1 MSIWQAPPS
10 EDASESASTE
20 PRSATS
26 RQVHEYM
33 QRPVDKGLLTS
44 SGSSGPPARRNNPTK
59 VDTHKIPKKV
69 HILCFVPMCVNGTRI
84 STGSRRQSLRRRSH
98 LPCRSRLSVMAPYV
112 LDAPAHRTRARP
124 SRRSEKR
131 SAPHI
136 LILKFWEFGNSE
148 ILGNFGN
155 FWEFILY
162 SEILGIPKLTLS
174 RKTQEFRGHVTL
186 ERTLTRLI
194 LFCPMLGW

>member
-33 QRPVDKGLLTS
+33 QRPVDKRLLTS

-59 VDTHKIPKKV
+59 VDKIPKKV
-69 HILCFVPMCVNGTRI
+69 HILCFVPMCVNRTRI
-84 STGSRRQSLRRRSH
+84 STGSRRQSLRCRSH
-98 LPCRSRLSVMAPYV
+98 LSCRSRLLVMAPYV

-124 SRRSEKR
+124 SRRSGKR

-148 ILGNFGN
+148 ILGIFGN
-155 FWEFILY
+155 FWEF
-162 SEILGIPKLTLS
+162 LGNHYV
-174 RKTQEFRGHVTL
+174 F
-186 ERTLTRLI
+186 
-194 LFCPMLGW
+194 